1 MITTN
6 QKLADRETFILAN
19 PVGFEYFKIIANL
32 TGYQPDEIKRISGY
46 LAFPRDM
53 IVEFVR
59 RYYPVTKIIEDGAF
73 YLISKNL
80 GEMEIDFMIS
90 YDGSV
95 LITFRDIASEN
106 NETIAYSIFSILI
119 EDKQIAEEIMGIL
132 KQKIIK
138 I

>member
-6 QKLADRETFILAN
+6 QKLADRKTFILAN
-19 PVGFEYFKIIANL
+19 PVGLEYFKIIANL
-32 TGYQPDEIKRISGY
+32 TGYQPDEIKRIGDY
-46 LAFPRDM
+46 LAFPQDM
-53 IVEFVR
+53 IVEFVK
-59 RYYPVTKIIEDGAF
+59 RYYPNTKIIEDGAF

-119 EDKQIAEEIMGIL
+119 EDKQIAKEITDIL

-138 I
+138 V